1 MNLTFLLDPLMWDR
15 CRDALVGLALLLG
28 DPHSLSGPPFSAW
41 ALTERG
47 ASPPGTEAG
56 GDASRRLAGLHP
68 LPDPPSRSLQV
79 LGRLWGTD
87 TSVPGEQDLVKW
99 AGCLVELQLVMVSL
113 S

>member
-1 MNLTFLLDPLMWDR
+1 MNLTFLHDPLMWYR

-68 LPDPPSRSLQV
+68 LPGPARQV
-79 LGRLWGTD
+79 LASSGPVVGYRHV
-87 TSVPGEQDLVKW
+87 S
-99 AGCLVELQLVMVSL
+99 AGGAGSG
-113 S
+113 